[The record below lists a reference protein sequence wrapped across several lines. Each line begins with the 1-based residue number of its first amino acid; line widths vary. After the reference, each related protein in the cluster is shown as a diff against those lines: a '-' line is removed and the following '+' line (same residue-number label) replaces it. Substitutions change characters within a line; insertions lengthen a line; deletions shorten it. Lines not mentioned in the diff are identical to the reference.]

1 MTLVRTFLLVL
12 AGALWAPLVGRCVRP
27 LPGELGEHLVG
38 HLKPRSPTRLEKSA
52 LPLHIW
58 HPADGKRGR
67 RKKNSR
73 SFHYFRQSRYRFRG
87 FQG

>member
-12 AGALWAPLVGRCVRP
+12 AGALWVPSVGRCVRP

-38 HLKPRSPTRLEKSA
+38 HLKPRSPTRLETTVPYRYISGIQ
-52 LPLHIW
+52 LT
-58 HPADGKRGR
+58 GKRGR

-73 SFHYFRQSRYRFRG
+73 SFH
-87 FQG
+87 